1 MTDEYR
7 GYSDFFNEYRISERY
22 VMKFTTIASGL
33 TQTLCKTQKRV
44 RGFIG

>member
-7 GYSDFFNEYRISERY
+7 GYSDFFSEYRISEKY

-33 TQTLCKTQKRV
+33 TQRCVKHKRE
-44 RGFIG
+44 